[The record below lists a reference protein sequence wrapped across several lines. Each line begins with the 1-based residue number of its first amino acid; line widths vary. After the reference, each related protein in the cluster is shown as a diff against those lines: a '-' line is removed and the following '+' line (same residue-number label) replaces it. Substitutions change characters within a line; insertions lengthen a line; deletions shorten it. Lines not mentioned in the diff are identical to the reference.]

1 MSIIYYKGIT
11 FEYAGSSTS
20 KTSSRQTHFE
30 W

>member
-11 FEYAGSSTS
+11 FEYAGSSS